1 MKLKI
6 ILMVIIGILI
16 YIIFFQILPGL
27 NGKYYEC
34 NIFHEINSQKIH
46 SKVLRKFIDS
56 DNHNYKKINYLND
69 NGIEDTM
76 IFPAELCDM
85 YDFLNVGDS
94 IIKKENSIYYKVKNK
109 ATGRDTSFKLDTMC
123 KDSLK

>member
-1 MKLKI
+1 
-6 ILMVIIGILI
+6 MVIIWISI
-16 YIIFFQILPGL
+16 YIVFFQILPGL
-27 NGKYYEC
+27 NEKYHEC
-34 NIFHEINSQKIH
+34 NIFHEINNQQIH

-56 DNHNYKKINYLND
+56 VNHNYKTISYLND
-69 NGIEDTM
+69 NGVEETM
-76 IFPAELCDM
+76 MFPAKLGDM

-109 ATGRDTSFKLDTMC
+109 ATGRDTSFKLDTKC